1 MPLSQAQHSAL
12 SVTAAPCHLSQRER
26 QERFATTRAFCD
38 YKSVLRLWDRLL
50 GSPFGGAVWPM
61 ARLRGRFILNDIAP
75 EAPQPPNV
83 PVEGTPEDPETP
95 GAPEPPVTPAPPD
108 EANT

>member
-1 MPLSQAQHSAL
+1 
-12 SVTAAPCHLSQRER
+12 
-26 QERFATTRAFCD
+26 
-38 YKSVLRLWDRLL
+38 
-50 GSPFGGAVWPM
+50 M
-61 ARLRGRFILNDIAP
+61 AILRGRFILNDIAP

-95 GAPEPPVTPAPPD
+95 GAPEPPGTPAPPD